1 MRCEKNDKSGRQ
13 GVISFSA
20 KEIFQKYNG
29 QASKDFGQNYIFS
42 TAVNNRIVS
51 FAGDLCGKEVLEIG
65 PGPGGLT
72 VEIISQNPKRLTLIE
87 VDNIWSQ
94 AWRDMSE
101 QNDVIHVIA
110 QDVLKTDLSLID
122 AEVVISNLPY
132 NISSQVLLKLLP
144 MMGKYTKLVL
154 MFQKELAD
162 RITAHPGTKQ
172 YGRLSVMAQM
182 KACISKKMEL
192 SPNNFFPAPKVYSEV
207 LVFEPNYDASDASFE
222 AMNALTTAAF
232 ANRRKYV
239 INSLTRAFKDVDFAK
254 LFQQLNIRE
263 DARAEQ
269 ISLEQYI
276 RISRVI
282 S

>member
-1 MRCEKNDKSGRQ
+1 M
-13 GVISFSA
+13 ISFSS

-29 QASKDFGQNYIFS
+29 RASKAFGQNYIFS
-42 TAVNNRIVS
+42 TAVNSRIVS
-51 FAGDLCGKEVLEIG
+51 FAGDLCGKKVLEIG

-72 VEIISQNPKRLTLIE
+72 VEILSQNPEQLTLIE
-87 VDNIWSQ
+87 VDDIWSQ

-101 QNDVIHVIA
+101 QNDAIRIIA
-110 QDVLKTDLSLID
+110 QDVLKTGLNLID

-144 MMGKYTKLVL
+144 MMGRYTKLVL

-182 KACISKKMEL
+182 KACIFKKMEL
-192 SPNNFFPAPKVYSEV
+192 SPNNFFPAPKVHSEV
-207 LVFEPNYDASDASFE
+207 LAFEPNYDASDANFDV
-222 AMNALTTAAF
+222 MNALTAAAF

-239 INSLTRAFKDVDFAK
+239 INALARAFKNVDFVE
-254 LFQQLNIRE
+254 LFQQLSIRE

-276 RISRVI
+276 WISQAI
-282 S
+282 A